1 MYSREEIL
9 RIFKEKEVLL
19 EGHFLLSSG
28 RHAGF
33 YLQCARLLQ
42 YPEVAGPLCAQLAQK
57 FAGLGVTVVAGPAT
71 GAIIISYEVARALG
85 VKSVFSERENGRM
98 CFRRGFEIS
107 PADKV
112 LVVEDVVTTGG
123 SGKEVIAAVQALG
136 AQVVG
141 AGAIADRS
149 GGKVDMG
156 VPLKSLIT
164 LEIESFLPE
173 ECPLCAGGSQAVK
186 PGSKQF

>member
-1 MYSREEIL
+1 MYSREEIMQIL
-9 RIFKEKEVLL
+9 KEKEVLL

-42 YPEVAGPLCAQLAQK
+42 YPETAGPLCTQLAQQ
-57 FAGLGVTVVAGPAT
+57 FAGMGVTVVAGPAT
-71 GAIIISYEVARALG
+71 GAIVISYEVARALG
-85 VKSVFSERENGRM
+85 VRSVFSERENGQM

-107 PADKV
+107 PDDKV

-123 SGKEVIAAVQALG
+123 SGKEVIAAVRALG
-136 AQVVG
+136 AQVAA

-149 GGKVDMG
+149 GGKVDME
-156 VPLKSLIT
+156 VPFKALIT
-164 LEIESFLPE
+164 LEIESFPAA
-173 ECPLCAGGSQAVK
+173 ECPLCANGSKAVK